1 MAYARFRPRVPLP
14 ASLAGVSAGQQASRA
29 SPYAITPASAGELR
43 GRRKAALIV
52 AIVCG
57 ACTLISVA
65 AWSVVARQML
75 HAVFG

>member
-1 MAYARFRPRVPLP
+1 VYARFRPRVPLP
-14 ASLAGVSAGQQASRA
+14 ASLAGVSTGHGSGA

-75 HAVFG
+75 RAVFG